1 MNINIYEKGR
11 CMHQISTI
19 FITGLVVGL
28 LTINVSIADE
38 VVYLRST
45 EPCLVTVYPAPDAA
59 PLSEKLSCGEKA
71 SLLERQ
77 GGFVRVQIS
86 ENSIVWVADGN
97 ITAEAPAEQEVLR
110 LMEHQKKIEAELASL
125 NDQVNRLSETSSK
138 LIEALIA
145 AEAEKG
151 KK

>member
-1 MNINIYEKGR
+1 MNIFPTK
-11 CMHQISTI
+11 
-19 FITGLVVGL
+19 FITGLTTGL
-28 LTINVSIADE
+28 LIFNVSIADE

-77 GGFVRVQIS
+77 GSFVRVQIG
-86 ENSIVWVADGN
+86 ENRIVWMADGN

-110 LMEHQKKIEAELASL
+110 LMDNQKKIEAELANL

-138 LIEALIA
+138 LIDALIA
-145 AEAEKG
+145 AEAEK

>member
-1 MNINIYEKGR
+1 MKLNLSQKGR
-11 CMHQISTI
+11 CMHQISTK
-19 FITGLVVGL
+19 FSTGLVAGL
-28 LTINVSIADE
+28 LTLNVSIADE

-77 GGFVRVQIS
+77 GSFVRVQIGES
-86 ENSIVWVADGN
+86 RIVWIADGN
-97 ITAEAPAEQEVLR
+97 ITAEASAEQEVLR
-110 LMEHQKKIEAELASL
+110 LMEYQKKIEAELASL

-145 AEAEKG
+145 AEAEK
-151 KK
+151 K

>member
-1 MNINIYEKGR
+1 MDINLHQKGLCMNIF
-11 CMHQISTI
+11 STK
-19 FITGLVVGL
+19 FITGLTTGL
-28 LTINVSIADE
+28 LIFNVSIADE

-45 EPCLVTVYPAPDAA
+45 EPCLITAYPAPDAA

-77 GGFVRVQIS
+77 GGFVRVQIG
-86 ENSIVWVADGN
+86 EDRIIWIADGN

-110 LMEHQKKIEAELASL
+110 LMDNQKKIEAELASL

-145 AEAEKG
+145 AEAA
-151 KK
+151 KKD